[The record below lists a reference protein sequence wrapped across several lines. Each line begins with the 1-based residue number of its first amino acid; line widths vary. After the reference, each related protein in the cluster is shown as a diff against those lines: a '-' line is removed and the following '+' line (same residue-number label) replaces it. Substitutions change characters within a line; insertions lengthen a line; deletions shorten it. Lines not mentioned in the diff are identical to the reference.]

1 MALKDPTPTRL
12 TTNATVTSSADSGS
26 GSDRGTGA
34 LRYGALATK
43 QQVVLLLVRF
53 RPGATA
59 WGVTQLVQAPFRR
72 PRDAGLVFQKIL
84 GSGQNGGFGLR
95 PGLNYQGVFSV
106 FDSEDEAASYL
117 QRSPQIATYLDHA
130 EAAFAAQLAP
140 LSCRGAWSGFTFG
153 SLPPTPSAKQ
163 AEAASFVY
171 PAETTAPGSH
181 HSANPVASLT
191 RASIR
196 PLKAGAFWAQSPEAE
211 ADLAHAPGC
220 QLAVGLGEAPLLRQA
235 TFSLWND
242 QSAMDA
248 YARSGAHQRAIQA
261 AYGREF
267 FSESMFVRFRPV
279 GLYGQWNG
287 LTFAPFPYAL
297 PPSFPAQTQ

>member
-12 TTNATVTSSADSGS
+12 KTNAAVTSSVRN
-26 GSDRGTGA
+26 GSDHGA
-34 LRYGALATK
+34 GDVPHSAFAAQ

-59 WGVTQLVQAPFRR
+59 WGVTQLMQAPFRR
-72 PRDAGLVFQKIL
+72 PRDAGLVFQKTL

-95 PGLNYQGVFSV
+95 PGLNYQGLFSV
-106 FDSEDEAASYL
+106 FDSEDEATSYL
-117 QRSPQIATYLDHA
+117 QRSSQVTAYLDHA

-140 LSCRGAWSGFTFG
+140 LSCRGAWSGFTFRP
-153 SLPPTPSAKQ
+153 LPPTPNDAR
-163 AEAASFVY
+163 
-171 PAETTAPGSH
+171 AETAAVVAPSQAPVAGDR
-181 HSANPVASLT
+181 NRVMPVASLT

-196 PLKAGAFWAQSPEAE
+196 PLKASAFWAQSPEAE

-235 TFSLWND
+235 TFSLWKD
-242 QSAMDA
+242 QAAMDA

-261 AYGREF
+261 AYGRGF

-287 LTFAPFPYAL
+287 LSFAPFPHS
-297 PPSFPAQTQ
+297 PSPSFPAKAQ

>member
-12 TTNATVTSSADSGS
+12 KTNAAVTSSVSNGD
-26 GSDRGTGA
+26 DCGTGA
-34 LRYGALATK
+34 LPQSAYSAQ

-53 RPGATA
+53 RPSATA
-59 WGVTQLVQAPFRR
+59 WGIAQLMQAPFRR

-106 FDSEDEAASYL
+106 FDSEEKAASYL
-117 QRSPQIATYLDHA
+117 QRSAQIATYLDHA

-140 LSCRGAWSGFTFG
+140 LSCRGAWSGFTFRP
-153 SLPPTPSAKQ
+153 LPAMYGATRTVTTSVATPSA
-163 AEAASFVY
+163 
-171 PAETTAPGSH
+171 PAVAGDH
-181 HSANPVASLT
+181 HSTMPVASLT

-196 PLKAGAFWAQSPEAE
+196 PLKASAFWAQSPEAE
-211 ADLAHAPGC
+211 ADLARAPGC

-235 TFSLWND
+235 TFSLWRD

-261 AYGREF
+261 AYGKSF

-287 LTFAPFPYAL
+287 LSFAPFPQSL
-297 PPSFPAQTQ
+297 SPSFPAQAQ